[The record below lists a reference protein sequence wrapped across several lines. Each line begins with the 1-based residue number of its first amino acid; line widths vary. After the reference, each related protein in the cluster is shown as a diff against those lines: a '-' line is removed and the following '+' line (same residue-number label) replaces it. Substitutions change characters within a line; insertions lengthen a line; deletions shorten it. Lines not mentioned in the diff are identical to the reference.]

1 MGGHEKAREC
11 GRCQDK
17 WLTLSA
23 EKERAMAYWWVN
35 HKQTFKSEIEGGYI
49 WSPQRKANGGY
60 NQTYEN
66 LRLVKKG
73 DTVISY
79 ADGQVKA
86 IGVAASG
93 YRDEGKPE
101 NFGKAGDA
109 WHSDGWLVPVAWE
122 LLESPVRPKHHM
134 GVLAGDLP
142 EKYSPIRA
150 SGDGNQGV
158 YLASVS
164 QALGENI
171 LGLAGKANDAALEF
185 YDEQLMELEADQV
198 QQELSASPTLSSTEI
213 EQLVK
218 ARRGQGI
225 YRTNL
230 MQIEKRCRLTG
241 VSDTR
246 LLVASHIKP
255 WKDST
260 NQERLDGHNGLLLSP
275 HVDRLFDR
283 HLISFTD
290 DGQIIVVEA
299 WVVNAML
306 AWGLDPKMNAGQ
318 FTPKQRQ
325 YLEVHR
331 AKLTQQSH

>member
-1 MGGHEKAREC
+1 
-11 GRCQDK
+11 
-17 WLTLSA
+17 
-23 EKERAMAYWWVN
+23 MAYWWVN
-35 HKQTFKSEIEGGYI
+35 HKKTFNSEISGGYI

-60 NQTYEN
+60 NQAYEN
-66 LRLVKKG
+66 LRLVKPG

-86 IGVAASG
+86 IGVATAG

-101 NFGKAGDA
+101 DFGKAGDA
-109 WHSDGWLVPVAWE
+109 WHADGWLVPVAWE
-122 LLESPVRPKHHM
+122 LLDSPVRPKQHM
-134 GVLAGDLP
+134 EVLAGDLP
-142 EKYSPIRA
+142 QKYSPIRA

-164 QALGENI
+164 HALGEKI
-171 LGLAGKANDAALEF
+171 LGLAGKSNHAVLELH
-185 YDEQLMELEADQV
+185 DEQVMELQEDQV
-198 QQELSASPTLSSTEI
+198 QQEISASSTLSSTEI

-230 MQIEKRCRLTG
+230 MRIEKRCRLTG
-241 VSDTR
+241 VDDAR

-255 WKDST
+255 WKDCS
-260 NQERLDGHNGLLLSP
+260 NEERLDGHNGLLLSP

-283 HLISFTD
+283 HLISFSD
-290 DGQIIVVEA
+290 DGQIIVAQA
-299 WVVNAML
+299 WVAKAML
-306 AWGLDPKMNAGQ
+306 EWSLDPKMNAGQ

-331 AKLTQQSH
+331 AKLVQQSTESRGLCC

>member
-1 MGGHEKAREC
+1 
-11 GRCQDK
+11 
-17 WLTLSA
+17 
-23 EKERAMAYWWVN
+23 MAYWWVN
-35 HKQTFKSEIEGGYI
+35 HKQTFRSEIEGGYI

-66 LRLVKKG
+66 LRLVKRG

-86 IGVAASG
+86 IGVAMSG
-93 YRDEGKPE
+93 YRNEGKPDD
-101 NFGKAGDA
+101 FGKAGDA
-109 WHSDGWLVPVAWE
+109 WHADGWLVPVAWE
-122 LLESPVRPKHHM
+122 RLESPVRPKQHM
-134 GVLAGDLP
+134 DLLASDLP

-150 SGDGNQGV
+150 NGDGNQGV

-164 QALGENI
+164 QVLGERI
-171 LGLAGKANDAALEF
+171 ISLAGIANGAALELH
-185 YDEQLMELEADQV
+185 DEQLIALEEDQI
-198 QQELSASPTLSSTEI
+198 QHQLGSSPTLSSTEI

-230 MQIEKRCRLTG
+230 LQIEKRCRLTG
-241 VSDTR
+241 ISDPR

-260 NQERLDGHNGLLLSP
+260 NDERLDGHNGLLLSP

-290 DGQIIVVEA
+290 EGQIITAGA
-299 WVVNAML
+299 WVIDAMF
-306 AWGLDPKMNAGQ
+306 AWGLDHRVNVGAFSPHQCK
-318 FTPKQRQ
+318 
-325 YLEVHR
+325 YLAIHR
-331 AKLTQQSH
+331 SILVKKSIE

>member
-1 MGGHEKAREC
+1 
-11 GRCQDK
+11 
-17 WLTLSA
+17 
-23 EKERAMAYWWVN
+23 MAYWWVN

-86 IGVAASG
+86 IGVATSG

-101 NFGKAGDA
+101 DFGKAGDA
-109 WHSDGWLVPVAWE
+109 WHADGWLVPIAWE
-122 LLESPVRPKHHM
+122 RLESPVRPKQHM
-134 GVLAGDLP
+134 DVLASDLP

-150 SGDGNQGV
+150 SGNGNQGV

-164 QALGENI
+164 QSLGEKI
-171 LGLAGKANDAALEF
+171 LDLTGKANDIALELH
-185 YDEQLMELEADQV
+185 DEQLTELEEDQI

-230 MQIEKRCRLTG
+230 MQIEKRCRLTE
-241 VSDTR
+241 VADAR

-260 NQERLDGHNGLLLSP
+260 NDERLDGHNGLLLSP

-290 DGQIIVVEA
+290 DGQIIVAEE
-299 WVVNAML
+299 WVIKAML
-306 AWGLDPKMNAGQ
+306 SWGLNPKMNVGQ
-318 FTPKQRQ
+318 FTPRQRN

-331 AKLTQQSH
+331 AKLAKQSH

>member
-1 MGGHEKAREC
+1 
-11 GRCQDK
+11 
-17 WLTLSA
+17 
-23 EKERAMAYWWVN
+23 MAYWWVN

-60 NQTYEN
+60 NRTYEN

-86 IGVAASG
+86 IGVATSG

-101 NFGKAGDA
+101 DFGKAGDA
-109 WHSDGWLVPVAWE
+109 WHADGWLVPVAWE

-164 QALGENI
+164 QALGEKI
-171 LGLAGKANDAALEF
+171 LNLAGKANDAALELH
-185 YDEQLMELEADQV
+185 DEQLMEMEEDQV

-241 VSDTR
+241 VSDPR

-260 NQERLDGHNGLLLSP
+260 NDERLDGHNGLLLSP

-290 DGQIIVVEA
+290 EGQIITAGA
-299 WVVNAML
+299 WVVSAMHG
-306 AWGLDPKMNAGQ
+306 WGLDSQKNVGPFSA
-318 FTPKQRQ
+318 KQRQ
-325 YLEVHR
+325 YLEIHR
-331 AKLTQQSH
+331 AKLHKQQG

>member
-1 MGGHEKAREC
+1 MEKVRFR
-11 GRCQDK
+11 GRRRGK

-35 HKQTFKSEIEGGYI
+35 HKQTFNSEIEGGYI

-86 IGVAASG
+86 IGVATSG

-101 NFGKAGDA
+101 DFGKAGDA
-109 WHSDGWLVPVAWE
+109 WHADGWLVPVAWE

-134 GVLAGDLP
+134 GMLAGDLP

-164 QALGENI
+164 QALGEKI
-171 LGLAGKANDAALEF
+171 LDLAGKANDAALELH
-185 YDEQLMELEADQV
+185 DEQLVELEEDQV

-241 VSDTR
+241 VSDPR

-255 WKDST
+255 WKEST
-260 NQERLDGHNGLLLSP
+260 NDERLDGHNGLLLSP

-290 DGQIIVVEA
+290 EGQIIPAGA
-299 WVVNAML
+299 WVVKAMI
-306 AWGLDPKMNAGQ
+306 AWGLDPQMNVGPFRAQ
-318 FTPKQRQ
+318 QKA
-325 YLEVHR
+325 YLALHR
-331 AKLTQQSH
+331 ARITKHPH